1 MILVK
6 YVITLPAG
14 NTIQSML
21 ETAPDISTKM
31 KTLGGQVD
39 YIENCEASWDHDPV
53 ENTFTTLYRW
63 TDQQSIDDYYSW
75 ANSTVGNY
83 DAVISE
89 FTALINSIGGSLVRT
104 TEEI

>member
-63 TDQQSIDDYYSW
+63 NDQQTIDDYYAW
-75 ANSTVGNY
+75 ANSTVGDYNTI
-83 DAVISE
+83 ISE
-89 FTALINSIGGSLVRT
+89 FTALINSIGGSIVKT
-104 TEEI
+104 IDTV